1 MTAKRF
7 GIAGWSGSG
16 KTTLVRRLVPE
27 LIGRGLAIS
36 TVKHAHHDFDID
48 RPGKDSYEH
57 RAAGAKEVMVASSVR
72 WALIHEGRGET
83 EPSLDELVQRMAPV
97 DLILIEGFKSE
108 SYQKLEVHRPSLGK
122 KLLCLDDAE
131 VVVKHRVAVDGRVV
145 VRRDRPVGNDVGGE
159 DTATRRAQ
167 RHRFPLDHRVEPLG
181 QQRECFVRRHQL
193 TAEGETVVR

>member
-27 LIGRGLAIS
+27 LIGRGLTVS

-57 RAAGAKEVMVASSVR
+57 REAGAKEVMVASSVR

-122 KLLCLDDAE
+122 KLLCLDDTE
-131 VVVKHRVAVDGRVV
+131 VVALASDASVEGTKLPVLDLDDVAAIADFIIAHCGLAAAR
-145 VRRDRPVGNDVGGE
+145 G
-159 DTATRRAQ
+159 AA
-167 RHRFPLDHRVEPLG
+167 
-181 QQRECFVRRHQL
+181 
-193 TAEGETVVR
+193 